1 MWYMSS
7 IYDTSIISFVL
18 KISPLEH
25 CVLLL
30 SPSCKSRYG
39 HFKDY
44 FRESVYRYALGLI
57 VFRFFENCNVSLYS
71 Y

>member
-7 IYDTSIISFVL
+7 IYDTSIISFVV
-18 KISPLEH
+18 KISLLEH

-39 HFKDY
+39 HFEDS
-44 FRESVYRYALGLI
+44 FRK
-57 VFRFFENCNVSLYS
+57 VFTAKLLV
-71 Y
+71 